1 MNVKTFCGVISEKL
15 PEFEQLLE
23 IKTLLE
29 TSDIPGPIYMVT
41 NFRLANGEVDCLLL
55 RPQGPVILELKSIE
69 GEIHGDE
76 NSEWYVISKDG
87 KTIPLTNNLFRQ
99 VGQQRFD
106 FLDKL
111 IHIGQKQFP
120 HIDEY
125 DLRKVATW
133 GYFKSGSHYPENQI
147 NLRRVPWFDIVT
159 NGSLI
164 YKLKFAKSG
173 YTLTQKDMDHIVN
186 ELHVKECTIEIPKA
200 AHLEIAI
207 TTLPTPS
214 IINKETPI
222 SVKLSVNANDGQS
235 EIQKRNTIPH
245 KLTYVEYGGK
255 YSRLI
260 TYLDKSPVDEITLS
274 YKEILDIIKVDLPS
288 SAYKWTMWWQNI
300 EQPHVSAWMDLGWS
314 ASKINLSES
323 ITFKR
328 GKVNKPSRN
337 QSALFNDV
345 LILKLKKLSN
355 ELDFP
360 ALYKGYLWKNDS
372 WQIGFKDIV
381 RLELEISKAAK
392 NNLISYPQ
400 IVRIGEWGGH
410 MDIGKV
416 KCIDEKVIP
425 SIYSDQEFMP
435 WIVDDPAYGIEIIKP
450 QISYFGPTFTSK
462 VLRFSLPSHFGSID
476 RNIVLSFGRESTS
489 QTIEH
494 LLDLSLDSK
503 HAAIS
508 NEKPYWPTEFGKW
521 TYILRY
527 IANDLNMK
535 KVACPHPNS
544 LVVNKLRES
553 GKWTAADIEM
563 ALYTLAVQQKR
574 AVHQRE

>member
-1 MNVKTFCGVISEKL
+1 MIVKTFCGVTSEKI
-15 PEFEQLLE
+15 PEYEQLLE
-23 IKTLLE
+23 VKTLLE

-55 RPQGPVILELKSIE
+55 RPQGPVILELKSVE

-76 NSEWYVISKDG
+76 NSEWYVISKNG
-87 KTIPLTNNLFRQ
+87 KTVPLPNNLFRQ

-111 IHIGQKQFP
+111 IHIGQKHFP
-120 HIDEY
+120 HVDEY

-133 GYFKSGSHYPENQI
+133 GYFQAGSHYPENQI

-159 NGSLI
+159 KGSLI

-173 YTLTQKDMDHIVN
+173 YTLTQKDMDHIVQ
-186 ELHVKECTIEIPKA
+186 ELHVKECTIEIPKVI
-200 AHLEIAI
+200 HVETPENKLI
-207 TTLPTPS
+207 TSPPLKKD
-214 IINKETPI
+214 IPI
-222 SVKLSVNANDGQS
+222 SVQLCANANDGLN
-235 EIQKRNTIPH
+235 EVQKKDFIFY
-245 KLTYVEYGGK
+245 KSTYVGYGGK
-255 YSRLI
+255 YSRMI
-260 TYLDKSPVDEITLS
+260 TFLDKSPVDEITLS
-274 YKEILDIIKVDLPS
+274 YKKILDIIKVDLPP
-288 SAYKWTMWWQNI
+288 SAYKWTMWWQNV

-314 ASKINLSES
+314 ASIIKLGES

-345 LILKLKKLSN
+345 LILKLKKLTS

-360 ALYKGYLWKNDS
+360 VLYKEYLWQNDS
-372 WQIGFKDIV
+372 WQTGFKDIV

-392 NNLISYPQ
+392 NNLISSLQ
-400 IVRIGEWGGH
+400 IVRIGEWGCH
-410 MDIGKV
+410 PDIAKV
-416 KCIDEKVIP
+416 KCVNEKVIP
-425 SIYSDQEFMP
+425 SIYDNRELTP
-435 WIVDDPAYGIEIIKP
+435 WVMDDPAYGIEIIKP

-462 VLRFSLPSHFGSID
+462 VLRFSLPTLFGSID

-503 HAAIS
+503 QAAIS

-527 IANDLNMK
+527 IANDLNK
-535 KVACPHPNS
+535 KNIDCPHPNS
-544 LVVNKLRES
+544 FVTNKLRES

-563 ALYTLAVQQKR
+563 ALYSLAKQQKR
-574 AVHQRE
+574 VVH

>member
-1 MNVKTFCGVISEKL
+1 MIVKTFCGVTSEKL
-15 PEFEQLLE
+15 PEYEQLLE

-29 TSDIPGPIYMVT
+29 TSEIPEPIYMVT

-55 RPQGPVILELKSIE
+55 RPHGPVILELKSVE

-76 NSEWYVISKDG
+76 NSEWYVISKNG
-87 KTIPLTNNLFRQ
+87 NKVPLTNNLFRQ

-111 IHIGQKQFP
+111 IHIGQKYFP

-133 GYFKSGSHYPENQI
+133 GYFKPGSNYPENQI

-159 NGSLI
+159 KGSLI
-164 YKLKFAKSG
+164 YKLKYAKSG
-173 YTLTQKDMDHIVN
+173 YTLTQKDMDHIVH

-200 AHLEIAI
+200 EHFE
-207 TTLPTPS
+207 TPENKLILHS
-214 IINKETPI
+214 IINKETPV
-222 SVKLSVNANDGQS
+222 SAKVSLNANDGKS
-235 EIQKRNTIPH
+235 EIQKRDFIPY
-245 KLTYVEYGGK
+245 KSTYVGYGGK

-260 TYLDKSPVDEITLS
+260 TFLEKTPVDEITLS
-274 YKEILDIIKVDLPS
+274 YADILDIIKVDLPP
-288 SAYKWTMWWQNI
+288 SAYKWLIWWQNI

-314 ASKINLSES
+314 ASTIKLGES
-323 ITFKR
+323 ITFKKV
-328 GKVNKPSRN
+328 KVNKPSRN
-337 QSALFNDV
+337 QSTLFNEV
-345 LILKLKKLSN
+345 LILKLKKLSR

-372 WQIGFKDIV
+372 WQTGFKDIV

-392 NNLISYPQ
+392 NNLINYPQ

-410 MDIGKV
+410 PDIAKV
-416 KCIDEKVIP
+416 KCVDEKVIP
-425 SIYSDQEFMP
+425 SIYGDQEFKP
-435 WIVDDPAYGIEIIKP
+435 WVIDDPAYGIEIIKP

-503 HAAIS
+503 QAAIS
-508 NEKPYWPTEFGKW
+508 NEKPYWPAEFGKW

-535 KVACPHPNS
+535 DVACPHPNS
-544 LVVNKLRES
+544 LVTNKLRES

-574 AVHQRE
+574 AVH